1 MWPCCLWMCLVSW
14 YHMPSL
20 SQVLKRPK
28 MEQVEISSFVV
39 VRTVL
44 LKLLCAYK
52 SPWDLVK
59 NANSDF
65 EVGSQILHFCYQK
78 KPKLPSHLVPNA
90 TLLVWN
96 SGLPLAFSFMRTLL
110 DTLSFLN
117 TPPVERRKAWHY
129 TKALALES
137 DTFHL
142 NLLSAIDL
150 QSVRVQVI
158 FQSCEVC
165 FLHLYKVGI
174 PSS

>member
-65 EVGSQILHFCYQK
+65 EVGSQILHFCY
-78 KPKLPSHLVPNA
+78 
-90 TLLVWN
+90 
-96 SGLPLAFSFMRTLL
+96 
-110 DTLSFLN
+110 
-117 TPPVERRKAWHY
+117 
-129 TKALALES
+129 
-137 DTFHL
+137 
-142 NLLSAIDL
+142 
-150 QSVRVQVI
+150 
-158 FQSCEVC
+158 
-165 FLHLYKVGI
+165 
-174 PSS
+174 